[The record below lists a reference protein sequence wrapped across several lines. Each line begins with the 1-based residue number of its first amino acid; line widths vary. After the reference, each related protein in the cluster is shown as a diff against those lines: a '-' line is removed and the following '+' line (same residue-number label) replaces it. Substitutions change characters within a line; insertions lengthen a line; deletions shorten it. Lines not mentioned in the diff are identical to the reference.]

1 MNTTYTEPSTA
12 RDDITVWKILY
23 STRSGFKYTP
33 YQGTR
38 VRNVHLFGE
47 KPFKAVGNDGLE
59 YSKGVLK
66 VGGGFVH
73 AYDTLDKAVS
83 MMPVMRFLT
92 KGRIYTPVLYR
103 CRVKAGTRIYRDG
116 RGSIAAKE
124 IWFEEQ
130 VDWEDIEKIY
140 GKT

>member
-1 MNTTYTEPSTA
+1 METTYTEPSWS
-12 RDDITVWKILY
+12 REDITVWKILY

-33 YQGTR
+33 YQGVR
-38 VRNVHLFGE
+38 VRNVHLLGE
-47 KPFKAVGNDGLE
+47 KPFAAVGKEELE
-59 YSKGVLK
+59 YSKRILM

-103 CRVKAGTRIYRDG
+103 CKVKAGTRIYRDG